1 MVEVTVDFV
10 ARCQPH
16 GGWALV
22 LVEEG
27 PWGREVVS
35 AHLSRLQERL
45 YGCLDA
51 ALDGA
56 VAARYPESQGKAL
69 VIRVNAFNV
78 PEPEMREFFRKFA
91 DGVPTLPDY
100 ASALASQRFFPSISF
115 ELNVADIR
123 HGS

>member
-1 MVEVTVDFV
+1 MAEVTVDFV

-27 PWGREVVS
+27 PWGHEDVS

-56 VAARYPESQGKAL
+56 VTARYPESKGKPL
-69 VIRVNAFNV
+69 VIRLNAFNV
-78 PEPEMREFFRKFA
+78 PEAEVREFFRRFS
-91 DGVPTLPDY
+91 DGLPTLPDY
-100 ASALASQRFFPSISF
+100 AGALASQHFFPSISF
-115 ELNVADIR
+115 ELNVADAR
-123 HGS
+123 HDG